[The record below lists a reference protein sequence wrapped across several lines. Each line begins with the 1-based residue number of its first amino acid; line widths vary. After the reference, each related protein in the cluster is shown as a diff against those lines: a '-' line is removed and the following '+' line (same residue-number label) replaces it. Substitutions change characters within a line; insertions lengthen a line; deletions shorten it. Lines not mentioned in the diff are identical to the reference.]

1 MDKTGELKMKNP
13 WTRLRSLSLW
23 AALAAACVL
32 TACGGGGSTAA
43 SPPSVTISDPGAPQ
57 ITGNTATDGFNRFNF
72 RRQQAGLALV
82 SRNAAIDAA
91 AQGHSDYQRINNVAT
106 HVQDSSKPGFTGVQ
120 EGDRLRAAGYVLPSF
135 GYAYGEVISSR
146 SNTQGADAAED
157 LIAAIYH
164 RFIILEPMFKEAGA
178 GAATSSNGTT
188 YFTTDFAA
196 IGLNGGLASG
206 SVAVYPFSGQT
217 NVPTGVNSDEEEP
230 DPVPNQNRAGYPAS
244 VHANLTSTLTVQ
256 SFTIKPHGGAEM
268 TTRLLT
274 HNLDAETPSS
284 AAAIIPLSALSSAT
298 TYDVQFVGTVDGIA
312 VNRTW
317 SFTTQ

>member
-1 MDKTGELKMKNP
+1 MKSWPTRSPSRFLNP
-13 WTRLRSLSLW
+13 LLALLT
-23 AALAAACVL
+23 ALALA
-32 TACGGGGSTAA
+32 ACGGGGSTAA
-43 SPPSVTISDPGAPQ
+43 SAPQVTVTDPGAPQ

-72 RRQQAGLALV
+72 RRQQAGLALL
-82 SRNAAIDAA
+82 SRNAAIDTA

-106 HVQDSSKPGFTGVQ
+106 HVQEQGKPGFTGVQ
-120 EGDRLRAAGYVLPSF
+120 VGDRLLAAGYVLPSS
-135 GYAYGEVISSR
+135 GYAYGEVVSSR

-157 LIAAIYH
+157 LIGAIYH
-164 RFIILEPMFKEAGA
+164 RFIILEPMFKEAGS
-178 GAATSSNGTT
+178 GAATSTSGTT

-206 SVAVYPFSGQT
+206 TVAVYPFSGQT

-268 TTRLLT
+268 AARMLTRSA
-274 HNLDAETPSS
+274 DANTPAS

-312 VNRTW
+312 INRSW